1 MRGKT
6 YLKRRLKKRLLFM
19 NQGERFA
26 CETERDELC
35 GKIPI
40 SINSNLKMI

>member
-1 MRGKT
+1 MK
-6 YLKRRLKKRLLFM
+6 
-19 NQGERFA
+19 QGERFA